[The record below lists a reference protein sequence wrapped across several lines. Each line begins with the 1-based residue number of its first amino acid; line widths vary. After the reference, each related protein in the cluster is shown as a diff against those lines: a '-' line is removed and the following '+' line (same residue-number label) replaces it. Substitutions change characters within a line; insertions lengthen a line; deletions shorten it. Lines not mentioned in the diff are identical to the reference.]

1 MQTENQNNKSTNY
14 SKILKV
20 DLIVHTVLVFL
31 GIFIPIGVYFWS
43 FSFSDKIIQSISNF
57 VPSAR
62 QEVIILAAAILF
74 FGGII
79 GMLWQIISYFWQ
91 RKLREIWDSKTVLVR
106 KITKFYYLAFL
117 ISFSL
122 YITISV
128 FLATILSIFNFQR
141 PVFLLPLEIILAQV
155 SGLLFQLSP
164 IFWLIYYINLWRQF
178 RNLKSIKPKII

>member
-1 MQTENQNNKSTNY
+1 MQTENQNKKSTNY

-20 DLIVHTVLVFL
+20 DLIIHTVLAFL
-31 GIFIPIGVYFWS
+31 GIFVPIGIYFWS
-43 FSFSDKIIQSISNF
+43 FSFSDQKPDGDWAISPRENI
-57 VPSAR
+57 VL
-62 QEVIILAAAILF
+62 LAFAVLF

-79 GMLWQIISYFWQ
+79 GMFWQIISYFWQ

-128 FLATILSIFNFQR
+128 FLTTILSIFNFQR

-155 SGLLFQLSP
+155 SGLIFQVSP
-164 IFWLIYYINLWRQF
+164 IFWLIYYINLWRQLQI
-178 RNLKSIKPKII
+178 LKKKTE